1 MTVEHGPGH
10 LGSPM
15 FLRLVFEGTDREV
28 LKGLAKASGRPRKR
42 MVLAGAKEAALTEEG
57 KEELAR
63 KQSPNWRDAP
73 GREGIGKVEE
83 EQGEGDELER
93 NVEAEDTESLGDRER
108 SRTADDDEVALKEP
122 QPATSI
128 NPGEAP
134 SALVYTRSVTLGI
147 KDRTASQIWNW
158 FKMRTNCTDVPRS
171 QEDQNGYDQMSWVLR
186 QSAWDRERVKKG
198 VDERK
203 ANDEMLRRARGEVE
217 KLKAE
222 A

>member
-1 MTVEHGPGH
+1 
-10 LGSPM
+10 M
-15 FLRLVFEGTDREV
+15 FLRLVFEGTDKEA
-28 LKGLAKASGRPRKR
+28 LQGLAKASERPRKR
-42 MVLAGAKEAALTEEG
+42 TIPAKAKEAGLTEEE

-73 GREGIGKVEE
+73 GREGIGKVKEEQEQEE
-83 EQGEGDELER
+83 EVER
-93 NVEAEDTESLGDRER
+93 DVEAEKTEPLGDRER
-108 SRTADDDEVALKEP
+108 PRTADDDEVVLKAP
-122 QPATSI
+122 QPEAST

-134 SALVYTRSVTLGI
+134 PAPVYTRSVTLGI

-158 FKMRTNCTDVPRS
+158 FKMRTNCTDVPRPA
-171 QEDQNGYDQMSWVLR
+171 EDQKDYDRLSWVLR
-186 QSAWDRERVKKG
+186 RSAWDRERVKKG

>member
-1 MTVEHGPGH
+1 
-10 LGSPM
+10 M

-28 LKGLAKASGRPRKR
+28 LKGLAEASGRPRKR
-42 MVLAGAKEAALTEEG
+42 MVLAGAKEAALTEEE

-63 KQSPNWRDAP
+63 KHSPNWRDAP

-83 EQGEGDELER
+83 EQEEGEELER
-93 NVEAEDTESLGDRER
+93 NVEAEDTEALGDRER
-108 SRTADDDEVALKEP
+108 PRTADDDEVVLKEP
-122 QPATSI
+122 QPAASM

-158 FKMRTNCTDVPRS
+158 FKIRTNCTDVPRS
-171 QEDQNGYDQMSWVLR
+171 QEDQEGYDQMSWVLR
-186 QSAWDRERVKKG
+186 RSAWDRERVKKG